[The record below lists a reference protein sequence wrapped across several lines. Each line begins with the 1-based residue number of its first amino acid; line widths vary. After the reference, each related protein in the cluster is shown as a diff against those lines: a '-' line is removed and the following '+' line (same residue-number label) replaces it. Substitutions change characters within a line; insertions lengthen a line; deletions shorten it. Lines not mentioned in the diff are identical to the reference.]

1 MRCGVVRTQRL
12 YLVCVTSHTASYQR
26 TTRYAPAV
34 RAAPQQQKR
43 LVLLF
48 VIIFHTF
55 FLFSLDFF
63 YFMFYYYGNL
73 EIMII

>member
-12 YLVCVTSHTASYQR
+12 YSVCVTSHTASSQR
-26 TTRYAPAV
+26 TTRYVLAV
-34 RAAPQQQKR
+34 RTAPQQQKR
-43 LVLLF
+43 LVVLF

-63 YFMFYYYGNL
+63 YFMFYYYENL
-73 EIMII
+73 EIIII